1 MSQMET
7 AYLGAI
13 TLKLLHDLPVAQA
26 GWLIHAL
33 AIWIVDGVE
42 PEIGKVPAKYLGSW
56 LAVREESINIHNAR
70 KSRSDT
76 RRNAALARWN
86 ANECKPMQDDA
97 EECNAM
103 QTDASR
109 APAKTK
115 TKTKIYTDVSAD
127 ADTSVRACDL
137 RSAVST
143 DLLSSADSADEHL
156 KETSYE
162 VWARSQKD
170 PVDVA
175 LDATG
180 EPPAKRRVYG
190 ARLKL
195 LGRDRFLDTVCTFR
209 AEVAAGESVRNLG
222 AALTQR
228 LNEAITAKEVCA
240 G

>member
-1 MSQMET
+1 MKMGCIKIGQS
-7 AYLGAI
+7 GADAF
-13 TLKLLHDLPVAQA
+13 LLLDDESVGRIIRALVYFTFQGERPAVPKHLRPVFYSVYAESCRIRDVKPIKPTEIDFA
-26 GWLIHAL
+26 DKAENADKADEAENAEIRAR
-33 AIWIVDGVE
+33 ARRADVD
-42 PEIGKVPAKYLGSW
+42 KT
-56 LAVREESINIHNAR
+56 RHNSA
-70 KSRSDT
+70 D
-76 RRNAALARWN
+76 
-86 ANECKPMQDDA
+86 
-97 EECNAM
+97 
-103 QTDASR
+103 
-109 APAKTK
+109 
-115 TKTKIYTDVSAD
+115 SAD
-127 ADTSVRACDL
+127 AESAAVVCDL
-137 RSAVST
+137 RSAVKTSPVST
-143 DLLSSADSADEHL
+143 DGMKAANYSA
-156 KETSYE
+156 
-162 VWARSQKD
+162 WAAMQKD